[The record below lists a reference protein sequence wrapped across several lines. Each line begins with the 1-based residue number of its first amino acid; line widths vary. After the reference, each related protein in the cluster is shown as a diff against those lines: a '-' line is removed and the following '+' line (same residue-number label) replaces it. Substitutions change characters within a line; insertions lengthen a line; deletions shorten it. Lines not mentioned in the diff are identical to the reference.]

1 MRCLLL
7 SALVLLVLGSCSTAP
22 TVAPA
27 KMRTIQGS
35 VTYPN
40 GTPVAVPKVFTSLGT
55 TVLGDQQGHYR
66 MQVPLTAAGITLVA
80 RDGYAP
86 GLAYIETTFGT
97 ATVPDISMSPVT
109 VNIILTSSTPI

>member
-1 MRCLLL
+1 MRRLLL
-7 SALVLLVLGSCSTAP
+7 SALALLLLGSCSTAP

-40 GTPVAVPKVFTSLGT
+40 GTPVAVPKVFSSLGT
-55 TVLGDQQGHYR
+55 TVFGDQRGHYT
-66 MQVPLTAAGITLVA
+66 MQLPLAAAGITLVA

-86 GLAYIETTFGT
+86 GLAYVSTSVGS
-97 ATVPDISMSPVT
+97 ATVPNISMSPVT